1 MSNASAI
8 LLLVS
13 DQIQSNRMIS
23 SIQDFGFN
31 IFSAN
36 KYEDGIEI
44 LSRSKPDVAILDSSI
59 NDIHWREAAL
69 NIKEI
74 SKDISILLVTPHIIK
89 DDSLNPNIDGVI
101 KSPVDITDLRDKIT
115 RYMNKG
121 NDFKS
126 SDLKNDAG
134 IDDPAVDCV
143 GDLLLGQ
150 GRRITEIKNIIR
162 RVAQPDITVLLRGES
177 GTGKELAAQAI
188 YRYSH
193 RKNKPFVKVLCAAIP
208 EGLLESEL
216 FGHEKGAFTGAHRM
230 KPGKFEFAN
239 RGTIFLDEIGD
250 IPQSL
255 QAKLL
260 QVLQDGEF
268 SRIGG
273 REVEVDVRVIA
284 ATNKNLERAVVSGSF
299 REDLFYRLNVVSI
312 TMPSLRERKED
323 IPVLTEYFL
332 QKYCNIYNKDYRPIS
347 QETMNRFASYRWPGN
362 VRELENIVKRII
374 VLGSEKVELSGCSE
388 EDEEEI
394 SETDQPN
401 LAPVIQVE
409 KEVEVP
415 EFKPRRLKEIAQEAV
430 SKAEEEAIRKTLFL
444 CKWNR
449 RKAAEML
456 SISYKTLFYK
466 MRQYNLFD

>member
-1 MSNASAI
+1 MSNTPSI
-8 LLLVS
+8 LILVS
-13 DQIQSNRMIS
+13 DKVQSSRLKL
-23 SIQDFGFN
+23 SIQDCGFN
-31 IFSAN
+31 VYSAQN
-36 KYEDGIEI
+36 YQHGIEI
-44 LSRSKPDVAILDSSI
+44 LNREIPVVAIIDSSLT
-59 NDIHWREAAL
+59 DVHWREAAL

-74 SKDISILLVTPHIIK
+74 SKDISILLVTPLITR
-89 DDSLNPNIDGVI
+89 DESLNPHIDGVI
-101 KSPVDITDLRDKIT
+101 MSPVDIAELRDKII
-115 RYMNKG
+115 RYMDKG
-121 NDFKS
+121 NDDDMSAVTK
-126 SDLKNDAG
+126 DVGVEDPG
-134 IDDPAVDCV
+134 IDCV
-143 GDLLLGQ
+143 GDLLLGHS
-150 GRRITEIKNIIR
+150 RRITDIKNIIR

-188 YRYSH
+188 YRHSN
-193 RKNKPFVKVLCAAIP
+193 RQSKPFVKVLCAAIP

-250 IPQSL
+250 VPQSL

-284 ATNKNLERAVVSGSF
+284 ATNKNLERAVVSGTF

-323 IPVLTEYFL
+323 IPVLVEYFL
-332 QKYCNIYNKDYRPIS
+332 HKYCNIYNKDYHPLS
-347 QETMNRFASYRWPGN
+347 QETMDRFDAYRWPGN

-388 EDEEEI
+388 ADAVVEKA
-394 SETDQPN
+394 
-401 LAPVIQVE
+401 APVHVE
-409 KEVEVP
+409 ESKEKAAVETT
-415 EFKPRRLKEIAQEAV
+415 FTPRRLKEVAQEAV
-430 SKAEEEAIRKTLFL
+430 SKAEEEAIRKTLLL

-449 RKAAEML
+449 RKTAEML

-466 MRQYNLFD
+466 MRQYNLLE

>member
-1 MSNASAI
+1 M
-8 LLLVS
+8 
-13 DQIQSNRMIS
+13 D
-23 SIQDFGFN
+23 
-31 IFSAN
+31 
-36 KYEDGIEI
+36 
-44 LSRSKPDVAILDSSI
+44 
-59 NDIHWREAAL
+59 
-69 NIKEI
+69 
-74 SKDISILLVTPHIIK
+74 
-89 DDSLNPNIDGVI
+89 
-101 KSPVDITDLRDKIT
+101 
-115 RYMNKG
+115 KG
-121 NDFKS
+121 NDNNMLLVKP
-126 SDLKNDAG
+126 DMETE
-134 IDDPAVDCV
+134 DPAFDCV
-143 GDLLLGQ
+143 ENLLLGQ
-150 GRRITEIKNIIR
+150 SRRITEIKNIIR

-239 RGTIFLDEIGD
+239 KVTIFLDEIGD
-250 IPQSL
+250 VPQSL

-273 REVEVDVRVIA
+273 RDVEVDVRVIA
-284 ATNKNLERAVVSGSF
+284 ATNKNLERAVVSGTF

-312 TMPSLRERKED
+312 TMPSLRERKDD

-332 QKYCNIYNKDYRPIS
+332 HKYCNIYNKDYSPLS
-347 QETMNRFASYRWPGN
+347 EGVMDRFMSYGWPGN

-374 VLGSEKVELSGCSE
+374 VLGSENVELTGCAE
-388 EDEEEI
+388 AD
-394 SETDQPN
+394 
-401 LAPVIQVE
+401 AVVE
-409 KEVEVP
+409 KTNGVLPANKEKEAEETGFP
-415 EFKPRRLKEIAQEAV
+415 PRTLKEITQEAV
-430 SKAEEEAIRKTLFL
+430 RKVEEEAIKKALFM

-466 MRQYNLFD
+466 MRQYNLFE

>member
-1 MSNASAI
+1 LSDNWLDLSAYYAKIGDVWETDWIKWVICFPLPLFYI
-8 LLLVS
+8 LITTRCLH
-13 DQIQSNRMIS
+13 
-23 SIQDFGFN
+23 
-31 IFSAN
+31 
-36 KYEDGIEI
+36 E
-44 LSRSKPDVAILDSSI
+44 
-59 NDIHWREAAL
+59 L
-69 NIKEI
+69 N
-74 SKDISILLVTPHIIK
+74 
-89 DDSLNPNIDGVI
+89 G
-101 KSPVDITDLRDKIT
+101 KIT
-115 RYMNKG
+115 RYMENG
-121 NDFKS
+121 NDINMLVMDSEEIMKE
-126 SDLKNDAG
+126 
-134 IDDPAVDCV
+134 DPAIDCV
-143 GDLLLGQ
+143 GELLLGHS
-150 GRRITEIKNIIR
+150 RRITDIKNIIR

-188 YRYSH
+188 YRHSH

-268 SRIGG
+268 ARIGG

-284 ATNKNLERAVVSGSF
+284 ATNKNLERAVVSGTF

-323 IPVLTEYFL
+323 IPVLVEYFL
-332 QKYCNIYNKDYRPIS
+332 HKYCNTYNKDYRPLS
-347 QETMNRFASYRWPGN
+347 QETMDRFAAYRWPGN

-374 VLGSEKVELSGCSE
+374 VLGSENVELSGCSE
-388 EDEEEI
+388 ADAVEEK
-394 SETDQPN
+394 TAQ
-401 LAPVIQVE
+401 VQVQQVE
-409 KEVEVP
+409 VGDNEKAAVETT
-415 EFKPRRLKEIAQEAV
+415 FTPRRLKEVAHEAV
-430 SKAEEEAIRKTLFL
+430 SKAEEEAIRKTLLF

-466 MRQYNLFD
+466 MRQYNLLE

>member
-1 MSNASAI
+1 M
-8 LLLVS
+8 L
-13 DQIQSNRMIS
+13 
-23 SIQDFGFN
+23 
-31 IFSAN
+31 
-36 KYEDGIEI
+36 
-44 LSRSKPDVAILDSSI
+44 
-59 NDIHWREAAL
+59 
-69 NIKEI
+69 
-74 SKDISILLVTPHIIK
+74 
-89 DDSLNPNIDGVI
+89 
-101 KSPVDITDLRDKIT
+101 ITTRRLHELHGKIT
-115 RYMNKG
+115 LYMENG
-121 NDFKS
+121 NDYNMSSLKS
-126 SDLKNDAG
+126 YTGVEVPD
-134 IDDPAVDCV
+134 VDCV

-150 GRRITEIKNIIR
+150 SRRITDVKNIIR

-188 YRYSH
+188 FRHSN

-239 RGTIFLDEIGD
+239 KGTIFLDEIGD

-284 ATNKNLERAVVSGSF
+284 ATNKNLERAVVSGTF

-312 TMPSLRERKED
+312 TMPSLRDRKDD

-332 QKYCNIYNKDYRPIS
+332 HKYCNIYNKDYNPLS
-347 QETMNRFASYRWPGN
+347 QNAMERFASYSWPGN

-374 VLGSEKVELSGCSE
+374 VLGTENVELSGCSE
-388 EDEEEI
+388 
-394 SETDQPN
+394 SGS
-401 LAPVIQVE
+401 VVE
-409 KEVEVP
+409 KTVHKLVENNEMEAEEAREVEEAV
-415 EFKPRRLKEIAQEAV
+415 EIVETTYQPRRLKEIAREAV
-430 SKAEEEAIRKTLFL
+430 SMAEKEAISKALLF
-444 CKWNR
+444 CKWNK
-449 RKAAEML
+449 RKTAEVL

-466 MRQYNLFD
+466 MRQYNLLE

>member
-1 MSNASAI
+1 MSDSSSI

-13 DQIQSNRMIS
+13 DHIQSSHMKS
-23 SIQDFGFN
+23 SIQDLVHN
-31 IFSAN
+31 VYAAQ
-36 KYEDGIEI
+36 KYVDVIEM
-44 LSRSKPDVAILDSSI
+44 LGRKKPAVAILDSSLK
-59 NDIHWREAAL
+59 DIHWREAAL
-69 NIKEI
+69 NIKEMI
-74 SKDISILLVTPHIIK
+74 KDISILLVTPLLTK

-101 KSPVDITDLRDKIT
+101 MSPVDYTELRDKIT
-115 RYMNKG
+115 HYMNKG
-121 NDFKS
+121 NDYNMS
-126 SDLKNDAG
+126 ALKNDIG
-134 IDDPAVDCV
+134 VEGPDTDCV
-143 GDLLLGQ
+143 GDLLLGHS
-150 GRRITEIKNIIR
+150 RRITDIKNIIR

-188 YRYSH
+188 FRHSN

-239 RGTIFLDEIGD
+239 KGTIFLDEIGD

-284 ATNKNLERAVVSGSF
+284 ATNKNLERAVVSGTF

-312 TMPSLRERKED
+312 TMPSLRERKDD
-323 IPVLTEYFL
+323 IPVLAEYFL
-332 QKYCNIYNKDYRPIS
+332 HKYCNIYNKDYHTLS
-347 QETMNRFASYRWPGN
+347 QKTMERFASYSWPGN

-374 VLGSEKVELSGCSE
+374 VLGTEKVELSGCS
-388 EDEEEI
+388 DA
-394 SETDQPN
+394 D
-401 LAPVIQVE
+401 VVVE
-409 KEVEVP
+409 KTGHILAANNEKET
-415 EFKPRRLKEIAQEAV
+415 EETTYQPRRLKEIAKEAV
-430 SKAEEEAIRKTLFL
+430 SMAEKEAISKTLL
-444 CKWNR
+444 ICKWNR
-449 RKAAEML
+449 RKTAEML

-466 MRQYNLFD
+466 MRQYNLLE

>member
-1 MSNASAI
+1 M
-8 LLLVS
+8 L
-13 DQIQSNRMIS
+13 
-23 SIQDFGFN
+23 
-31 IFSAN
+31 
-36 KYEDGIEI
+36 
-44 LSRSKPDVAILDSSI
+44 
-59 NDIHWREAAL
+59 
-69 NIKEI
+69 
-74 SKDISILLVTPHIIK
+74 
-89 DDSLNPNIDGVI
+89 
-101 KSPVDITDLRDKIT
+101 ITTRRLHELHGKIT
-115 RYMNKG
+115 RYMENG
-121 NDFKS
+121 NDINMLVMNP
-126 SDLKNDAG
+126 DEILKE
-134 IDDPAVDCV
+134 DPAIDCIE
-143 GDLLLGQ
+143 DLLLGHS
-150 GRRITEIKNIIR
+150 RRITDIKNIIR
-162 RVAQPDITVLLRGES
+162 RVSQPDITVLLRGES

-193 RKNKPFVKVLCAAIP
+193 RKDKPFIKVLCAAIP

-273 REVEVDVRVIA
+273 REVDVDVRVIA
-284 ATNKNLERAVVSGSF
+284 ATNKNLEKAVVSGSF

-347 QETMNRFASYRWPGN
+347 QETMDRFVSYRWPGN

-374 VLGSEKVELSGCSE
+374 VLGSEKIELSGCSE
-388 EDEEEI
+388 ADTVTEKTIPVPVKNDEQVAEEAI
-394 SETDQPN
+394 
-401 LAPVIQVE
+401 
-409 KEVEVP
+409 
-415 EFKPRRLKEIAQEAV
+415 FKPRRLKEIAQEAV
-430 SKAEEEAIRKTLFL
+430 GKAEEEAIRKTLFL

-449 RKAAEML
+449 RKTAEML

-466 MRQYNLFD
+466 MKQYNLFE

>member
-1 MSNASAI
+1 MDNGNDI
-8 LLLVS
+8 
-13 DQIQSNRMIS
+13 
-23 SIQDFGFN
+23 N
-31 IFSAN
+31 IPVMN
-36 KYEDGIEI
+36 TE
-44 LSRSKPDVAILDSSI
+44 SI
-59 NDIHWREAAL
+59 N
-69 NIKEI
+69 KE
-74 SKDISILLVTPHIIK
+74 D
-89 DDSLNPNIDGVI
+89 
-101 KSPVDITDLRDKIT
+101 R
-115 RYMNKG
+115 
-121 NDFKS
+121 
-126 SDLKNDAG
+126 
-134 IDDPAVDCV
+134 AVDCV
-143 GDLLLGQ
+143 GDLLLGNS
-150 GRRITEIKNIIR
+150 RRINDIKNIIR

-188 YRYSH
+188 YRHSN
-193 RKNKPFVKVLCAAIP
+193 RKDKPYVKVLCAAIP

-250 IPQSL
+250 VPQSL
-255 QAKLL
+255 QSKLL

-284 ATNKNLERAVVSGSF
+284 ATNKNLERAVVAGTF

-323 IPVLTEYFL
+323 IPILTEYFL
-332 QKYCNIYNKDYRPIS
+332 QKYCNIYNKDHRPLS
-347 QETMNRFASYRWPGN
+347 QETMDRFADYRWPGN

-388 EDEEEI
+388 ADASAVE
-394 SETDQPN
+394 N
-401 LAPVIQVE
+401 VAQVQMGHNDN
-409 KEVEVP
+409 KSIDTI
-415 EFKPRRLKEIAQEAV
+415 FKPRRLKEIAQEAV
-430 SKAEEEAIRKTLFL
+430 SKAEEEAIRKTLLL

-456 SISYKTLFYK
+456 AISYKTLFYK
-466 MRQYNLFD
+466 MRQYNLFE

>member
-1 MSNASAI
+1 MENDSDINM
-8 LLLVS
+8 LVM
-13 DQIQSNRMIS
+13 DP
-23 SIQDFGFN
+23 D
-31 IFSAN
+31 
-36 KYEDGIEI
+36 EI
-44 LSRSKPDVAILDSSI
+44 I
-59 NDIHWREAAL
+59 RE
-69 NIKEI
+69 
-74 SKDISILLVTPHIIK
+74 
-89 DDSLNPNIDGVI
+89 
-101 KSPVDITDLRDKIT
+101 
-115 RYMNKG
+115 
-121 NDFKS
+121 
-126 SDLKNDAG
+126 
-134 IDDPAVDCV
+134 DPAIDCV
-143 GDLLLGQ
+143 GELLLGHS
-150 GRRITEIKNIIR
+150 RRITDIKNIIR

-188 YRYSH
+188 YRHSH
-193 RKNKPFVKVLCAAIP
+193 RRSKPFVKVLCAAIP

-273 REVEVDVRVIA
+273 REVDVDVRVIA
-284 ATNKNLERAVVSGSF
+284 ATNKNLERAVVSGTF

-312 TMPSLRERKED
+312 TLPSLRDRKED
-323 IPVLTEYFL
+323 IPVLVEYFL
-332 QKYCNIYNKDYRPIS
+332 TKYCNLYNKDYSPLS
-347 QETMNRFASYRWPGN
+347 QETMDRFASYRWPGN

-388 EDEEEI
+388 ADAVAVAVAVEEE
-394 SETDQPN
+394 TAQ
-401 LAPVIQVE
+401 IQVQQVEDNE
-409 KEVEVP
+409 KAAVEST
-415 EFKPRRLKEIAQEAV
+415 FIPRRLKEVSHEAV
-430 SKAEEEAIRKTLFL
+430 SKAEEEAIRKTLLF
-444 CKWNR
+444 CRWNR

-466 MRQYNLFD
+466 MRQYNLLE

>member
-1 MSNASAI
+1 MNSASAI
-8 LLLVS
+8 VILAS
-13 DQIQSNRMIS
+13 DQIQSNYMKS
-23 SIQDFGFN
+23 SIQDFGYS
-31 IFSAN
+31 IFAAH
-36 KYEDGIEI
+36 KYEDGIDL
-44 LSRSKPDVAILDSSI
+44 LSRKKPAVAILDSSLK
-59 NDIHWREAAL
+59 DMHWREVAR

-74 SKDISILLVTPHIIK
+74 SKDTSILLVTPLITK

-101 KSPVDITDLRDKIT
+101 KSPVDYTELRDTIT

-121 NDFKS
+121 NDYNES
-126 SDLKNDAG
+126 ALINDIGVEAPG
-134 IDDPAVDCV
+134 VDCV
-143 GDLLLGQ
+143 GEILLGHS
-150 GRRITEIKNIIR
+150 RRITDIKNIIR

-177 GTGKELAAQAI
+177 GTGKELAAQAL
-188 YRYSH
+188 YRFSN
-193 RKNKPFVKVLCAAIP
+193 RKNRPFVKVLCAAIP

-216 FGHEKGAFTGAHRM
+216 FGHEKGSFTGAHRM

-239 RGTIFLDEIGD
+239 NGTIFLDEIGD

-273 REVEVDVRVIA
+273 REVEVNVRVIA
-284 ATNKNLERAVVSGSF
+284 ATNKNLERAVVSGTF

-312 TMPSLRERKED
+312 TMPSLRERKDD

-332 QKYCNIYNKDYRPIS
+332 RKYCKIYNKDYHPLS
-347 QETMNRFASYRWPGN
+347 QEAIERFASYSWPGN

-374 VLGSEKVELSGCSE
+374 VLGTEKVELSGCSE
-388 EDEEEI
+388 PDSVVEK
-394 SETDQPN
+394 TDK
-401 LAPVIQVE
+401 LQVE
-409 KEVEVP
+409 NNEDRVEETP
-415 EFKPRRLKEIAQEAV
+415 YQPRCLKEISREAV
-430 SKAEEEAIRKTLFL
+430 SIAEKEAISKTLVL

-449 RKAAEML
+449 RKTAEML

-466 MRQYNLFD
+466 MRQYNLLE